1 MYKNF
6 LRLVTLISIMIL
18 SDYSFERGVSMG
30 FNYNDLTLLRFIQK
44 RHSIPLAKAA
54 LQFGKNESSIRR
66 AIEQINLSF
75 PSPVIEIEKGI
86 CSSCLSYEEL
96 IFLIRSMAP
105 TDYASSSNER
115 IRVIVVTI
123 FFCGYINASELYGQ
137 WNLSLTTKKQDTGHL
152 RRFLDKYGLSL
163 TTLHKKGLTIEGDE
177 LQFCFLVID
186 ILHPLL
192 EFTPENRVQAR
203 FANTPIERQSFE
215 LAMSYLEKGFSSAA
229 GKLAHFLKTNHLALN
244 YPSKKFLL
252 LFICIMET
260 RPLKPDTSF
269 SCRLPFK
276 PLDLHLT
283 DSILENK
290 LYNVA
295 FSMQNFSKSPSLP
308 FDPRL
313 WQVTERF
320 AESVVNGLSQPF
332 SVGEDFLT
340 ELYEYFY
347 REITLDYFHCTFVDK
362 TVENTAGKFPVLYEQ
377 IRRYGIY
384 FQAAYNFSLLDE
396 HLSTLTLMVEKH
408 IIKNRIAE
416 RRRKRIIIMTSINFE
431 RISFFL
437 EQLREYVT
445 FQWVE
450 TLNLNEIHRLNDLS
464 YDYIFCFSTRICNIL
479 SSRKLPVIRVNFF
492 LDNKDIDQLLQMGFS
507 AQTHRFCAN
516 SFALDLAGKSEE
528 EMVYFLKEQ
537 FGDYF
542 V

>member
-1 MYKNF
+1 
-6 LRLVTLISIMIL
+6 
-18 SDYSFERGVSMG
+18 MG

-54 LQFGKNESSIRR
+54 LQFGKNETSIRR
-66 AIEQINLSF
+66 AVEQINLSF

-86 CSSCLSYEEL
+86 CSSRLSYEEL
-96 IFLIRSMAP
+96 VSLIRSMSP
-105 TDYASSSNER
+105 SDYASSSSER
-115 IRVIVVTI
+115 IMVMIVTI
-123 FFCGYINASELYGQ
+123 FFCGYVNASELYEKWG
-137 WNLSLTTKKQDTGHL
+137 LSLTTKKQDTWQL
-152 RRFLDKYGLSL
+152 RSFLKKYRLFL
-163 TTLHKKGLTIEGDE
+163 TTLHKKGLTITGDE
-177 LQFCFLVID
+177 LQLCFLVID

-192 EFTPENRVQAR
+192 EFTPENRVHAR

-215 LAMSYLEKGFSSAA
+215 TAMIYLEKVFSPAA
-229 GKLAHFLKTNHLALN
+229 EKLTHFLEENHLALN

-260 RPLKPDTSF
+260 RPLKPDTTF

-276 PLDLHLT
+276 PLDLHFT
-283 DSILENK
+283 DSPMENK

-295 FSMQNFSKSPSLP
+295 LSMQNFSKNPTLP
-308 FDPRL
+308 FDARL
-313 WQVTERF
+313 WQITERF
-320 AESVVNGLSQPF
+320 AEDVVNGLAHPF
-332 SVGEDFLT
+332 SISEDFLT

-408 IIKNRIAE
+408 IIKNRTAD

-437 EQLREYVT
+437 EQLREYIA

-464 YDYIFCFSTRICNIL
+464 YDCIFCFSTRIFNIL
-479 SSRKLPVIRVNFF
+479 NSRELPVIRVNFF
-492 LDNKDIDQLLQMGFS
+492 LENKDIDRLLKLGFS
-507 AQTHRFCAN
+507 AQTHRFNAN
-516 SFALDLAGKSEE
+516 SLALDLAGKTEA
-528 EMVYFLKEQ
+528 EMVSYLKNR